1 MKVALVHDFLTQRG
15 GAERVFELICK
26 YFPNADIFTSLYD
39 PQNTISLDNRLVH
52 TTQLQ
57 KIPGATKYFRLLAP
71 FYFQA
76 FQSLDLSD
84 YDLIISS
91 NSAFAKSVRK
101 KPKAKHICLCHN
113 ITRFLWD
120 TKVYLHEYKRYK
132 PFSSAI
138 NAMFEPMRKRD
149 IFYSDSPDLYVANS
163 SIVAKRIEKI
173 YKKKSLVINFPIN
186 TNKFTF
192 SDQKEDYYLVASRLL
207 SYKRIDIIVE
217 AFNWLGLPLL
227 IIGDGP
233 ERKRLEAN
241 ALNNIHFL
249 GHVNDQER
257 NHLMAKARFVVVAA
271 LEDYGLVPIEANA
284 SGTPVICYGAGGVLD
299 TQIPEK
305 TGLFFN
311 KQTPDALQS
320 AIVQASQ
327 MSWDYSEIRNHAIKN
342 FSETVFFEQ
351 VIKTIEDVYF
361 GESISSIIKP
371 VFMPSIGIDVGDAST
386 DVGDASTDL
395 ASTNS
400 ELVNATQPIQKSIK
414 IMG

>member
-39 PQNTISLDNRLVH
+39 PQNTIFLGDRLVH

-101 KPKAKHICLCHN
+101 KPEAKHICLCHN

-138 NAMFEPMRKRD
+138 NAMFEPMRKTD
-149 IFYSDSPDLYVANS
+149 VFYSDSPDLYVANS
-163 SIVAKRIEKI
+163 STVAKRIEKI
-173 YKKKSLVINFPIN
+173 YKKKSLVINFPID
-186 TNKFTF
+186 TTKFTF
-192 SDQKEDYYLVASRLL
+192 SDRKEDYYLVASRLL

-233 ERKRLEAN
+233 ERNRLEAM
-241 ALNNIHFL
+241 ALSNIRFL
-249 GHVNDQER
+249 GHVNDHER

-311 KQTPDALQS
+311 RQTPDALQS
-320 AIVQASQ
+320 AVVQASQ
-327 MSWDYSEIRNHAIKN
+327 MVWDYSEIRDHALKN

-361 GESISSIIKP
+361 GERISSIIKP
-371 VFMPSIGIDVGDAST
+371 IFIPSI
-386 DVGDASTDL
+386 
-395 ASTNS
+395 STNTIS
-400 ELVNATQPIQKSIK
+400 PDNDLVNTAKPIQKTIHQPIK
-414 IMG
+414 IKN